1 MATNKTKHKYSI
13 RMEQEKKMYS
23 RFQKKKYYGKMCK
36 NVAKDQLTN
45 DIFKLKQKH
54 TIRTTAKSKTNKRTK
69 TNYYYIC
76 TAEMKEEKQK
86 KNARTLKTMK
96 ILFAIRAAMIRML
109 LKIFL
114 PFFRIRVAFIFTVNN
129 IYSLLFVFL
138 WFNYQLQ
145 FLIGIR

>member
-1 MATNKTKHKYSI
+1 
-13 RMEQEKKMYS
+13 MEQEKKMYS

-54 TIRTTAKSKTNKRTK
+54 TIRTTAKSKNKQTDKNELLLHLYSRNERRK
-69 TNYYYIC
+69 T
-76 TAEMKEEKQK
+76 K

-109 LKIFL
+109 LEIFL

-129 IYSLLFVFL
+129 IYSLLFDFL
-138 WFNYQLQ
+138 WFNYHLQ